1 MNRQE
6 HIDLPMA
13 KPTIREVVRERLR
26 GFRYRQAARDQR
38 RAAKTRSRVSR
49 QEAARQESLFEETT
63 V

>member
-6 HIDLPMA
+6 RIDLPIV

-26 GFRYRQAARDQR
+26 DFRYRQAARDQR
-38 RAAKTRSRVSR
+38 RQAKTRSRGAR
-49 QEAARQESLFEETT
+49 QEAARQESLFGEAA

>member
-1 MNRQE
+1 MSRQE
-6 HIDLPMA
+6 RIDLPVA

-49 QEAARQESLFEETT
+49 QEAARQESLFEGTT

>member
-38 RAAKTRSRVSR
+38 RRAKTLGRGAR
-49 QEAARQESLFEETT
+49 QQAARQESLFGEITA
-63 V
+63 